1 MAHDSA
7 SAAPRL
13 WRVVRAKYAMFG
25 QSRHRLSKAHLASPR
40 NFQPFAGFHYRE
52 REPSNRHTGAIMMK
66 RNSLV
71 AFIAGALV
79 GTTLVLTTT
88 SGASAPVASRSA
100 IEDSPL
106 SDQQKAVHLLNRLA
120 YGPHPDDVERVKS
133 MGFGRFIEQQLNPA
147 KISDSH
153 LEPRLADLE
162 TTHMSVRELA
172 QLFPRGGIVKRLVE
186 AGKLDEK
193 HLFKNRFAGA
203 NQRGRNTS
211 DEPSRRGNPPS
222 RAHGVGDSGGR
233 SGEEAA
239 GEEVA
244 AESMRPGPEM
254 TMAAG
259 RWRGRGNPIYRP
271 ITKLPEPLE
280 LPGRL
285 GRRRPPLL
293 GVNPQNLIVGQLQ
306 AAKLIRAV
314 HSERQL
320 EEVMTDFWMN
330 HFNVFIGKGPE
341 RLLVPAYERNVIRP
355 RVFGKF
361 RDLLWATAKSPAMLV
376 YLDNIQ
382 SVSPDSRFGQRRNRG
397 LNENYARELMELHT
411 LGVDGGYT
419 QQDVIEVA
427 KVFTGWMVPGG
438 PGGGAAS
445 FRFQPAA
452 HAPGDKK
459 VLGRTIPEAGVQEGE
474 EVLDLLAEHP
484 STAKFLATKLVRRF
498 VADDPPPSLVGKV
511 AETYT
516 ATGGD
521 VRAML
526 RTIFYSPEFWSSEAF
541 QAKAKK
547 PLEFVA
553 SSIRAVGGELTPTP
567 MLLGAM
573 QRLGEP
579 LYLCQPPTG
588 YPDMAEEWLNTGT
601 LLFRWNFALGL
612 ASGKLPGVKIP
623 APDALDPQEA
633 SAVLA
638 RLSDDFLHGEM
649 SSETQAKIE
658 GMLEEQLAERRRPGA
673 PLRSREVRYIA
684 GLVLG
689 SPEFQRR

>member
-1 MAHDSA
+1 
-7 SAAPRL
+7 
-13 WRVVRAKYAMFG
+13 
-25 QSRHRLSKAHLASPR
+25 
-40 NFQPFAGFHYRE
+40 
-52 REPSNRHTGAIMMK
+52 MK

-79 GTTLVLTTT
+79 GTTLALTTT
-88 SGASAPVASRSA
+88 SGASAPVAGRSA
-100 IEDSPL
+100 IENSPL
-106 SDQQKAVHLLNRLA
+106 SYQQKAVHLLNRLA
-120 YGPHPDDVERVKS
+120 YGPRPGDVERVKS

-147 KISDSH
+147 KISDPG
-153 LEPRLADLE
+153 LEPRLASLK
-162 TTHMSVRELA
+162 TTHMSIRELA
-172 QLFPRGGIVKRLVE
+172 QHFPRGGIVRRLVDRGLLGE
-186 AGKLDEK
+186 EYLPR
-193 HLFKNRFAGA
+193 NRFAGA
-203 NQRGRNTS
+203 NQQRVNARGRPGQK
-211 DEPSRRGNPPS
+211 EAPPVAERS
-222 RAHGVGDSGGR
+222 ERE
-233 SGEEAA
+233 SGEE
-239 GEEVA
+239 
-244 AESMRPGPEM
+244 SGPQSVRLNMSGDFEM
-254 TMAAG
+254 ATTG
-259 RWRGRGNPIYRP
+259 TRWRGRGNPIYRP

-285 GRRRPPLL
+285 GRQRPPLL

-320 EEVMTDFWMN
+320 EEVMVDFWMN
-330 HFNVFIGKGPE
+330 YFNVFIGKGPE
-341 RLLVPAYERNVIRP
+341 RLLVPAYEREVIRP

-361 RDLLWATAKSPAMLV
+361 RDLLGATAKSPAMLV

-419 QQDVIEVA
+419 QRDVIEVA

-438 PGGGAAS
+438 QGGGAAS

-459 VLGRTIPEAGVQEGE
+459 VLGHIIREGREGGVQEGE

-484 STAKFLATKLVRRF
+484 STSKFLATKLVRRF
-498 VADDPPPSLVGKV
+498 VADDPPPALVSKV
-511 AETYT
+511 AETCT
-516 ATGGD
+516 ETGGD
-521 VRAML
+521 IRAML

-588 YPDMAEEWLNTGT
+588 YPDVAEEWLNTGT

-623 APDALDPQEA
+623 ALDALDGQEA

-638 RLSDDFLHGEM
+638 RLSDDFLHGGM

-658 GMLEEQLAERRRPGA
+658 GLLEEQLAERRRPDA

>member
-1 MAHDSA
+1 
-7 SAAPRL
+7 
-13 WRVVRAKYAMFG
+13 
-25 QSRHRLSKAHLASPR
+25 
-40 NFQPFAGFHYRE
+40 
-52 REPSNRHTGAIMMK
+52 MMK
-66 RNSLV
+66 RKALV
-71 AFIAGALV
+71 AFLAGTLA
-79 GTTLVLTTT
+79 GTTIVLTTKT
-88 SGASAPVASRSA
+88 GVSAPVASRST

-120 YGPHPDDVERVKS
+120 YGPRPGDVERVES

-162 TTHMSVRELA
+162 TTYMSVRELA
-172 QLFPRGGIVKRLVE
+172 QLFPRGGIVRRLVE

-193 HLFKNRFAGA
+193 YLPGNRFAGA

-211 DEPSRRGNPPS
+211 DEPSRRENPSS
-222 RAHGVGDSGGR
+222 RARSARDGGGQ
-233 SGEEAA
+233 SGEEVA

-244 AESMRPGPEM
+244 EESMRPGPEM
-254 TMAAG
+254 SMAAG
-259 RWRGRGNPIYRP
+259 RWRGRGNPIYRA

-341 RLLVPAYERNVIRP
+341 RLLVGSYERDVIRP
-355 RVFGKF
+355 RALGKF
-361 RDLLWATAKSPAMLV
+361 RDLLGATAKSPAMLV

-438 PGGGAAS
+438 QGGGAAS

-459 VLGRTIPEAGVQEGE
+459 VLGHIIREGREGGVQEGE

-521 VRAML
+521 IRAML
-526 RTIFYSPEFWSSEAF
+526 RTIFYLPEFWSSEAF

-588 YPDMAEEWLNTGT
+588 YPDVAEEWLNTGT

-623 APDALDPQEA
+623 APDALDGQEA

-658 GMLEEQLAERRRPGA
+658 GMLEEQLAERRRPDA

>member
-1 MAHDSA
+1 
-7 SAAPRL
+7 
-13 WRVVRAKYAMFG
+13 
-25 QSRHRLSKAHLASPR
+25 
-40 NFQPFAGFHYRE
+40 
-52 REPSNRHTGAIMMK
+52 MMK

-79 GTTLVLTTT
+79 GTTLALTTT
-88 SGASAPVASRSA
+88 SGASAPVASRST

-106 SDQQKAVHLLNRLA
+106 SDQQKGVHLLNRLA
-120 YGPHPDDVERVKS
+120 YGPRPGDVERVKS

-162 TTHMSVRELA
+162 TTHMSIHELA
-172 QLFPRGGIVKRLVE
+172 QLFPRGGIVKRLVDE
-186 AGKLDEK
+186 GLLDEK
-193 HLFKNRFAGA
+193 YLPRNRFSGA

-211 DEPSRRGNPPS
+211 DESSRRENPPS
-222 RAHGVGDSGGR
+222 RARSARDSGGQ
-233 SGEEAA
+233 SGEEVA

-244 AESMRPGPEM
+244 EESMRPGPEM
-254 TMAAG
+254 SMAAG
-259 RWRGRGNPIYRP
+259 RWRGRGNPIYRA

-341 RLLVPAYERNVIRP
+341 RLLVPAYERDVIRP

-361 RDLLWATAKSPAMLV
+361 RDLLGATAKSPAMLV

-382 SVSPDSRFGQRRNRG
+382 SVSPDSRIGRRRNRG

-438 PGGGAAS
+438 QGGGAAS

-459 VLGRTIPEAGVQEGE
+459 VLGHIIREGREGGVQEGE

-516 ATGGD
+516 ETGGD
-521 VRAML
+521 IRAML
-526 RTIFYSPEFWSSEAF
+526 RTTFYSPEFWSSEAF

-588 YPDMAEEWLNTGT
+588 YPDVAEEWLNTGT

-623 APDALDPQEA
+623 ARDDLDGNDA
-633 SAVLA
+633 SAALA
-638 RLSDDFLHGEM
+638 RFSDDFLHDEM

-658 GMLEEQLAERRRPGA
+658 GMLEEQLAERKRPDA